1 MSRNTLGEETIV
13 AVTFQ
18 KKGEGTLLTLLHSDF
33 PNDDKAKAH
42 EKGWNSICDKF
53 SKIFPGKATMAYA
66 LRIALAAVV
75 VAASSAVEAGP
86 AAIGAVK
93 NIVLVHGAITD
104 GSGWRG
110 VYDILTKDGYRVSVV
125 QQPLTGLADDVAATK
140 RVIDQQDGPV
150 ILVGH
155 SYGGSIIT
163 VAGADPKVRAL
174 VYVAALQPDAGETSN
189 QLAASMPAEV
199 PSSDLKPT
207 KDGFVFLD
215 PTKFAADVAADLPP
229 AQAEYMA
236 HAQMPVAAAAF
247 DAPVTVAAWHDKPS
261 YGIVATA
268 DRALNPMLARW
279 MYKRSGAK
287 ITEIKAS
294 HLVYI
299 SQPDAV
305 ASVIETAAGCVGE
318 NTPKAR

>member
-1 MSRNTLGEETIV
+1 
-13 AVTFQ
+13 
-18 KKGEGTLLTLLHSDF
+18 
-33 PNDDKAKAH
+33 
-42 EKGWNSICDKF
+42 
-53 SKIFPGKATMAYA
+53 MAYT
-66 LRIALAAVV
+66 LRIALAV
-75 VAASSAVEAGP
+75 VAIAVSPAVEIAS
-86 AAIGAVK
+86 AAIGRVK
-93 NIVLVHGAITD
+93 NIVLVHGANAD

-155 SYGGSIIT
+155 SYGGTIIT

-174 VYVAALQPDAGETSN
+174 VYVAALQPDVGETTS
-189 QLAASMPAEV
+189 QLAASMPGAV

-207 KDGFVFLD
+207 SDGFIFVD
-215 PTKFAADVAADLPP
+215 STKFAADVAADLPP
-229 AQAEYMA
+229 AQAKYMA
-236 HAQMPVAAAAF
+236 NAQMPVAAAAF
-247 DAPVTVAAWHDKPS
+247 DAPVTVAAWREKPS

-279 MYKRSGAK
+279 MYKRSGAEM
-287 ITEIKAS
+287 TEIKAS

-299 SQPDAV
+299 SQPGAV
-305 ASVIETAAGCVGE
+305 ASVIEKAARAIGE
-318 NTPKAR
+318 NTTKPR